1 MMSRWVSF
9 AFSAVVLHGTMA
21 AVDPAA
27 VNNPAQKDL
36 ADGAKGAA
44 VVRAQV
50 LLDRAHFSGGEIDG
64 TFGSNFQ
71 KALAAFQG
79 ERKLPL
85 SGVLDAATWSAI
97 NTDTAPALIDY
108 TIAAEDLKGPFA
120 PIPAGM
126 EEQAK
131 LEYLGYASV
140 LEELGEKF
148 HSSPELL
155 SALNPGANFELAG
168 QLLTVP
174 NVIVNAPARAGSIV
188 ISKAESSV
196 RAYDSSGNLLAFYVA
211 TIGSE
216 HDPLPIG
223 EWKIKGVYHKPKFHY
238 DATLFWNAVDTTEKE
253 TLAPGP
259 NNPVGMVWIDLS
271 KEHYGIHGTPEPGKV
286 GHATSHGCIRL
297 TNWSALELAG
307 MVRPGM
313 PATLKE

>member
-1 MMSRWVSF
+1 
-9 AFSAVVLHGTMA
+9 MA

-286 GHATSHGCIRL
+286 GHASSHGCIRL